1 MRIFERIISSL
12 IFLFYSIL
20 FTVGN
25 VFALFPYLL
34 KISNLFILIKKRA
47 IIIRI
52 NTIASG
58 KLAAN
63 IGIKI
68 KTELIIIKLH
78 AFLVLII
85 FLIVILNYAKYM
97 Y

>member
-1 MRIFERIISSL
+1 MQIFERIISSL
-12 IFLFYSIL
+12 IFLIYSIL

-25 VFALFPYLL
+25 VFALFTYLL

-68 KTELIIIKLH
+68 KAELIKLH